1 MARIFVYDDRE
12 FPDPSPDLTVPQVQ
26 QQLSAFYGEVANA
39 SVTETKRGAD
49 TIYTFQKRV
58 GTKGRTTGAPNWITA
73 H

>member
-12 FPDPSPDLTVPQVQ
+12 FPDPGPDLTVQQVQ

-39 SVTETKRGAD
+39 AVTETKRGAD

-58 GTKGRTTGAPNWITA
+58 GTKGRTTGA
-73 H
+73 

>member
-12 FPDPSPDLTVPQVQ
+12 FTDPGPDLTVQQVQ

-49 TIYTFQKRV
+49 TVYTFQKRV
-58 GTKGRTTGAPNWITA
+58 GTKGRTEEARTWTTA